1 MHFILLNPAFN
12 KKTKQNMYKS
22 WIWTAVTQSNSPVT
36 GLTVNFEATANRK
49 KGPAKRTFN
58 FL

>member
-1 MHFILLNPAFN
+1 
-12 KKTKQNMYKS
+12 MYKS

-49 KGPAKRTFN
+49 KGPAKWTFN
-58 FL
+58 FFIIVSPADNLS